1 MVDDSII
8 KRWLVIAIIVLVFVL
23 SLLILR
29 PILVAIGIGILFA
42 YIFSPFFKLINEY
55 IKNKTLAAFL
65 LLLTIAVV
73 VLVPLIYWT
82 PTIIRQTFDIYQNFQ
97 NYNFSQI
104 FESYVGKDLAPSL
117 ALNFD
122 NIVSKFFSSFLG
134 QFTSLLINL
143 PTILLNFAV
152 FLFTFFYVIRDSDKL
167 KDYLSSLSP
176 FSEKTEEKFLNELRG
191 ITNAIVFGQVIIGV
205 VQGLALGIGFFILG
219 VPKTII
225 LTFIAII
232 ICMIPFLGSGLVWI
246 PVSFFLLASGQTY
259 SGIFLLLYGGLF
271 VSSLDN
277 IIRPIILS
285 RKSSTLP
292 IPVSI
297 IGTIGGL
304 FVFGIAGLILGPLIL
319 AYAMII
325 IEFYQQGKLGELF
338 K

>member
-1 MVDDSII
+1 M
-8 KRWLVIAIIVLVFVL
+8 
-23 SLLILR
+23 
-29 PILVAIGIGILFA
+29 
-42 YIFSPFFKLINEY
+42 
-55 IKNKTLAAFL
+55 
-65 LLLTIAVV
+65 
-73 VLVPLIYWT
+73 
-82 PTIIRQTFDIYQNFQ
+82 
-97 NYNFSQI
+97 
-104 FESYVGKDLAPSL
+104 
-117 ALNFD
+117 
-122 NIVSKFFSSFLG
+122 KFFSSFLG